1 MAYSTLRLEH
11 RDHIAT
17 ITLNRPERRNAIS
30 RAMMDEITKA
40 LAAARES
47 NARVVILTGEGKAF
61 CAGMDLEDLR
71 SLADHSPEQHLDDA
85 RHMADFFYGIH
96 SYPLPLI
103 TAVNGPAIAGGT
115 GIATLADFT
124 LAVPEAKF
132 GYTEVR
138 IGFLPAIVSVFLR
151 RQVGDKRA
159 RELLLSARLFEAAE
173 AHAMGLVTRI
183 VPLEDLLAEAHKLA
197 ASLLAWSPGSLRH
210 TKRLLVQA
218 EEADILRDID
228 IAVRESAAIRL
239 TPDFREGLA
248 AFLEKRA
255 PKWSGN

>member
-1 MAYSTLRLEH
+1 MAYSTLKLE
-11 RDHIAT
+11 RAGRIAT
-17 ITLNRPERRNAIS
+17 ITLSRPERRNAIS
-30 RAMMDEITKA
+30 RALMDELTLA
-40 LAAARES
+40 LSES
-47 NARVVILTGEGKAF
+47 MTVGAHVVILTGEGQAF

-71 SLADHSPEQHLDDA
+71 SIASQSLHQHKADA
-85 RHMADFFYGIH
+85 RHMANFFHGIY

-103 TAVNGPAIAGGT
+103 AAVNGAAIAGGT

-138 IGFLPAIVSVFLR
+138 IGFLPAVVSIFLR

-159 RELLLSARLFEAAE
+159 RELLLSARLFDSAE

-183 VPLEDLLAEAHKLA
+183 VPPASLLDEAHKLA
-197 ASLLAWSPGSLRH
+197 ESLLAWSPASLER
-210 TKRLLVQA
+210 TKRLLRQGQEA
-218 EEADILRDID
+218 EIQKELETAI
-228 IAVRESAAIRL
+228 RESADIRT
-239 TPDFREGLA
+239 TPDFHEGLS

-255 PKWSGN
+255 PKWTE